1 MINKREIFNFS
12 VSILKSFIILLFFG
26 VILPNL
32 IKIYGRAYIM
42 KKYSE
47 GNSIFVYNSI
57 KKSEFFLTYFYYII
71 RLFFSY

>member
-1 MINKREIFNFS
+1 MTNRREIFNFL

-26 VILPNL
+26 DILPNL
-32 IKIYGRAYIM
+32 IKIYGRAYII

-57 KKSEFFLTYFYYII
+57 KKSEYFLTYFYYII